1 MLGQELG
8 VQHEEGNKM
17 NTMLKVLLATAV
29 ATLTIAAE
37 AHAGS
42 ALDAIV
48 TSKQL
53 RCGVM
58 LDAPPAGFRDPNNEP
73 DGYDVTYCKDMAK
86 ALGAEPVIVETP
98 SPDRIP
104 ALVSNRIDVLISS
117 TTPTPARA
125 LTVAFTQPYTNN
137 IMMVVTR
144 KDTGIS
150 QYSDLKSRKIGGVIG
165 ATPEQLFKQEL
176 ANGWQSSGATY
187 TGYASD
193 SESYLALQQGKIDAI
208 LIAAGVFHALSQ
220 SGQFPEFV
228 ATGVAPLTDF
238 GSIAVRRDDQQFLN
252 WARLFIFQQEVS
264 GRRAEVYKK
273 YYGDGPLPPLTADSI
288 NF

>member
-1 MLGQELG
+1 MKTT
-8 VQHEEGNKM
+8 VKA
-17 NTMLKVLLATAV
+17 LLATAV
-29 ATLTIAAE
+29 VSLTLAGQ
-37 AHAGS
+37 AHADS
-42 ALDAIV
+42 ALDTIV
-48 TSKQL
+48 QNKKL
-53 RCGVM
+53 RCGIM
-58 LDAPPAGFRDPNNEP
+58 LDSPPAGYRDQSNKP

-104 ALVSNRIDVLISS
+104 ALVSNRIDVLIAS

-137 IMMVVTR
+137 TMSVVTR
-144 KDTGIS
+144 KETGIS
-150 QYSDLKSRKIGGVIG
+150 QYSDLKSKKLGGVVG
-165 ATPEQLFKQEL
+165 TTPEQLFKEEL
-176 ANGWQSSGATY
+176 AKGWQSSGATY

-193 SESYLALQQGKIDAI
+193 AESYLALQQGKVDAI
-208 LIAAGVFHALSQ
+208 LIDAGVFHALSQ

-228 ATGVAPLTDF
+228 IAGTAPLADF

-252 WARLFIFQQEVS
+252 WARMFVFQQEVS

-273 YYGDGPLPPLTADSI
+273 YYGDGPLPPLTANGI

>member
-1 MLGQELG
+1 M
-8 VQHEEGNKM
+8 KAIM
-17 NTMLKVLLATAV
+17 KALLATAV
-29 ATLTIAAE
+29 ATLTLAGQ
-37 AHAGS
+37 AHADS
-42 ALDAIV
+42 ALDTII
-48 TSKQL
+48 KNKKL
-53 RCGVM
+53 RCGIM
-58 LDAPPAGFRDPNNEP
+58 LDAPPAGFRDQNNEP
-73 DGYDVTYCKDMAK
+73 EGYDVTYCNDMAK

-150 QYSDLKSRKIGGVIG
+150 QYSDLKSKKLGGVIG

-176 ANGWQSSGATY
+176 AKGWQSSGATY

-193 SESYLALQQGKIDAI
+193 AESYLALQQGKIDAI

-228 ATGVAPLTDF
+228 AEGAAPLADF
-238 GSIAVRRDDQQFLN
+238 GSIAVHRDDQQFLN
-252 WARLFIFQQEVS
+252 WARMFIFQQEVN
-264 GRRAEVYKK
+264 GRRSEVYKK
-273 YYGDGPLPPLTADSI
+273 YYGDGPLPPLTANGI